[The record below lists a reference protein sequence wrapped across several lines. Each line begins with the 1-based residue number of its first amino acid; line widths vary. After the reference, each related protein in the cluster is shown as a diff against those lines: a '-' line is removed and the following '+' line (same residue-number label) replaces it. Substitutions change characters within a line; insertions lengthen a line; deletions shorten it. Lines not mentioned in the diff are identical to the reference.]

1 VVPDTNMF
9 LDQEPFETIDWATL
23 FGAQIARIIVPIVVI
38 HELDRLKRQG
48 NQATSRA
55 ARHALSWLKDVLP
68 TSPGT
73 KSRDLTPGPLTTVI
87 EVDHAHRNSPGLLI
101 EIPHPGLASG

>member
-1 VVPDTNMF
+1 MF